1 MVSKKTHPRRKDPY
15 PKIIDHITN
24 GLFPLITTDLSKILE
39 DVNTILYMT
48 SFGTVK
54 VIK

>member
-1 MVSKKTHPRRKDPY
+1 MVGKKTQPTRKDPY
-15 PKIIDHITN
+15 PKLIDHITN
-24 GLFPLITTDLSKILE
+24 GIFPLITTDLPKIL